1 MKSLE
6 AQLKDLMTKSTKKE
20 EAEETTVINPGLMTR
35 PMITAGPGM
44 MGGAPPVYMNGNGM
58 PPQFTGFGG
67 Y

>member
-1 MKSLE
+1 
-6 AQLKDLMTKSTKKE
+6 MTKSTKKE